1 MFRHVL
7 PNVAPILVANF
18 AIDFALALVALAGLS
33 FLGLGSEPGSPEWG
47 AMLAENQ
54 SILFVNPAASLAPG
68 AVIVFLA
75 VSVNLVGDWLYDR
88 YAAPER
94 VARS

>member
-1 MFRHVL
+1 
-7 PNVAPILVANF
+7 
-18 AIDFALALVALAGLS
+18 
-33 FLGLGSEPGSPEWG
+33 
-47 AMLAENQ
+47 MLAENQ

-94 VARS
+94 VARPS